1 VLLSENFLVCYWVA
15 SAMAFA
21 TCLIRP
27 LLAAFHISMPI
38 ISFAFIVL
46 SFHSF
51 CVVYIHFVFISFMV
65 FMCGSSV
72 MHGAFRVRAVAAIML
87 SAIEVLYLWR
97 ISADAFAI

>member
-1 VLLSENFLVCYWVA
+1 
-15 SAMAFA
+15 M
-21 TCLIRP
+21 
-27 LLAAFHISMPI
+27 
-38 ISFAFIVL
+38 L

-97 ISADAFAI
+97 ISADAFAIWVFTSTILKSFSRRAVLNSAVSRPSFCKVSV

>member
-1 VLLSENFLVCYWVA
+1 
-15 SAMAFA
+15 M
-21 TCLIRP
+21 
-27 LLAAFHISMPI
+27 
-38 ISFAFIVL
+38 
-46 SFHSF
+46 
-51 CVVYIHFVFISFMV
+51 VYIHFVFISFMV